1 LRVSTLWV
9 YRAVTWSII
18 VAGLMLAG
26 VVLTLRYWV
35 LPNVEHYR
43 EDIARIVS
51 EKAGQKITIGSISA
65 NWDGLR
71 PQLMLEQVTVHD
83 AAGRPALE
91 LSRVDHTLSWL
102 SIPTLQ
108 LRFYSLE
115 IHSPTLNIRRDPQGK
130 LSIAGMELTGKEK
143 GGGFADWLINQRRIE
158 IRDATIVW
166 RDEMRGAPQLDL
178 KNVRLQLVNRGGNH
192 QFGLRAVPPEQL
204 AGPLDV
210 RGILTGTTVTALDDW
225 NGKLFLD
232 LDYADIAAWRAW
244 VPFPVEF
251 PRGTGG
257 LRTWLTFAQDRLTDA
272 IVDLRLAN
280 VRTRLEK
287 NLPELDVTELSGR
300 LGWKM
305 SASGFE
311 VTTTSLKL
319 TTASGL
325 TLPPIDFLLRF
336 DAASGTR
343 PERGEISV
351 NVLDFMPL
359 AALADHLPFPVDA
372 RKQLAEHAPK
382 GHLEDVQVRWTGD
395 WRNPAEY
402 SAKGK
407 FVGLAMN
414 GAGKVPGFQ
423 GVSGSIE
430 GTERGGT
437 LQLNTQSAVVD
448 MPLVFREP
456 LQFDVL
462 TLQLAWSRAGGET
475 EVRLNSISFS
485 NSHLAGNVFG
495 TYRTAGDTRGIIDL
509 TGSLTRADARHA
521 SRYIPLVV
529 GQRAREWLDVAFIS
543 GQSNDVSLRLKGN
556 LNEFPFT
563 GSQSGVFQVAAKV
576 TEGTIEYANGW
587 PRIESVSGD
596 LLFRGNRMEVNA
608 RQATILG
615 ARVGPVQAE
624 IPDLLEADKVLI
636 VTGEA
641 EGPTREFLTF
651 IEKSPVNGMID
662 HFTDTWQAQGSGKLT
677 LKLELPLRATERGR
691 VAGAYQ
697 FTNNTV
703 VADPDLPAIGEASGR
718 VEFTESNV
726 QAQGITGTF
735 IGGAITISASSQKD
749 GSVRIAAQGRVSAD
763 NVRKAGNVPPWL
775 QGFRG
780 AADWRA
786 VQTVQ
791 KRVSDFVVESD
802 LQGLALDLPAP
813 LGKAAGDTLALR
825 YERRA
830 VGQNQER
837 VTIGLGDI
845 VNAHLVRRMEGK
857 RTIIPR
863 GTVRFGGA
871 APEPEKNGIWIGG
884 AVKALDLDGWIALT
898 RSGVGDAR
906 VDWGGVELKADAV
919 DLFGRRFSQ
928 LALSAVM
935 QGGLWRGTVAGKEL
949 EGNASW
955 EPQGQGR
962 IVARMKTVT
971 IPPALPA
978 ATEAKSVGKLREL
991 PAIDLIAEN
1000 FVNNAAQLGRLELLA
1015 SPAPDSWRIE
1025 KLRITNPDAVFT
1037 AEGMW
1042 QTGLTEPRTQI
1053 SLRLDTPDAGKLL
1066 TRLGF
1071 PEGVRNAK
1079 TRLEG
1084 ALAWTGPPYEF
1095 DYPSLSGGLLLEVGR
1110 GQFTRLNPG
1119 IGKLLGILSLQAL
1132 PRRLSLDF
1140 RDIFSDGLAFDD
1152 ILSAI
1157 KIDRGVASTDSFRIQ
1172 GPSARIVMA
1181 GEVDLARETQ
1191 KLRVRVSPSVSD
1203 GVSIAG
1209 ALIGGPIAGVAAFLA
1224 QKILKDPLDQMVSY
1238 EYAVTGTWTEPNV
1251 LRSGD
1256 RPAAGAPGPD
1266 RP

>member
-9 YRAVTWSII
+9 YRAVTWSVL
-18 VAGLMLAG
+18 VAGLIFAG
-26 VVLTLRYWV
+26 VVLALRYWL

-43 EDIARIVS
+43 DDIARVVS
-51 EKAGQKITIGSISA
+51 DKAGQTITIGSISA

-71 PQLMLEQVTVHD
+71 PQLMLENVTVHD

-115 IHSPTLNIRRDPQGK
+115 IHSPTLNIRRDAQGK
-130 LSIAGMELTGKEK
+130 LSIAGMELTGREK

-166 RDEMRGAPQLDL
+166 LDEMRRAPQLEL
-178 KNVRLQLVNRGGNH
+178 KNVRLQIVNRGGNH
-192 QFGLRAVPPEQL
+192 QFGVRAVPPEEL

-210 RGILTGTTVTALDDW
+210 RGDLTGTNVTALDDW

-232 LDYADIAAWRAW
+232 IDYADIAAWRTW
-244 VPFPVEF
+244 VPLPVDF
-251 PRGTGG
+251 HRGTGG

-280 VRTRLEK
+280 VRTRLAK
-287 NLPELDVTELSGR
+287 DLPELDVTELSGR

-305 SASGFE
+305 SAAGFE

-319 TTASGL
+319 TTAGGL

-336 DAASGTR
+336 EAASGAR

-351 NVLDFMPL
+351 NALDFMPL
-359 AALADHLPFPVDA
+359 AALADHLPFPADA
-372 RKQLAEHAPK
+372 RRQLAEHAPK
-382 GHLEDVQVRWTGD
+382 GHLQDVQVRWTGD
-395 WRNPAEY
+395 WRNPAQY

-407 FVGLAMN
+407 FAGLAMN

-423 GVSGSIE
+423 GVSGAIE

-437 LQLNTQSAVVD
+437 LQLNTQNAVVD

-462 TLQLAWSRAGGET
+462 TMQLGWTRTGGET

-509 TGSLTRADARHA
+509 TGSLARADARHA
-521 SRYIPLVV
+521 SRYIPLAV
-529 GQRAREWLDVAFIS
+529 GQRARDWFDVAFLS

-556 LNEFPFT
+556 LSEFPFAD
-563 GSQSGVFQVAAKV
+563 GQSGVFQVAAKV
-576 TEGTIEYANGW
+576 SEGTIEYASGW
-587 PRIESVSGD
+587 PKIENVAGD
-596 LLFRGNRMEVNA
+596 LLFRGNRMEVHA

-624 IPDLLEADKVLI
+624 IPDLLQADKVLI
-636 VTGEA
+636 VKGEA

-662 HFTDTWQAQGSGKLT
+662 HFTDNWQAQGSGKLT

-697 FTNNTV
+697 FTSNSI

-718 VEFTESNV
+718 VEFSESSV
-726 QAQGITGTF
+726 QALAITGTF
-735 IGGAITISASSQKD
+735 VGGPITISASSQKD
-749 GSVRIAAQGRVSAD
+749 GSVRIAAHGRVSAD
-763 NVRKAGNVPPWL
+763 NMRKAGNVPPWL

-780 AADWRA
+780 ATDWRA

-813 LGKAAGDTLALR
+813 LGKPAGDTLALR
-825 YERRA
+825 YERRS
-830 VGQNQER
+830 VGPGQER
-837 VTIGLGDI
+837 VTIGLGDV
-845 VNAHLVRRMEGK
+845 VNAHLVRRVEG
-857 RTIIPR
+857 RRVIIPR

-898 RSGVGDAR
+898 RAGVGDAR
-906 VDWGGVELKADAV
+906 IDWGGIELKADAV
-919 DLFGRRFSQ
+919 ELFGRRFNQ
-928 LALSAVM
+928 LALTAVM
-935 QGGLWRGTVAGKEL
+935 QGGLWRGTVAGKEM

-962 IVARMKTVT
+962 IIARMKTVT
-971 IPPALPA
+971 IPAALPVA
-978 ATEAKSVGKLREL
+978 AETKPAGKPREL
-991 PAIDLIAEN
+991 PAIDMVAEN

-1015 SPAPDSWRIE
+1015 TPTPDSWRIE

-1071 PEGVRNAK
+1071 PEGVRSAK
-1079 TRLEG
+1079 ARLEG
-1084 ALAWTGPPYEF
+1084 ALAWIGPPYEF

-1110 GQFTRLNPG
+1110 GQFTKLNPG

-1157 KIDRGVASTDSFRIQ
+1157 KLDRGIASTDSFRIQ

-1238 EYAVTGTWTEPNV
+1238 EYAVAGTWTEPQIA
-1251 LRSGD
+1251 RAAD
-1256 RPAAGAPGPD
+1256 RPAAGAPGSD